1 MPAPTNKMTKLLNKI
16 ERHLGTKPLNLPEEY
31 SKDAWAYKVIAEDTM
46 DTFCR
51 YFPNKMT
58 LKVGKDVRKMNP
70 NDRGWYIIDEHIMD
84 GIEILGAQ
92 DVDWNALSM
101 DSTAMQLSGGFGV
114 YGALPQDYSMEDVMM
129 VQQRAN
135 ISSIVNYVVIAEYRP
150 PNMVKI
156 TGCYGQE
163 ITRLNNGFPLNVL
176 IKHSL
181 NLMTIAPTK
190 MEMFEQ
196 LAEADVARYIYE
208 YLKYFEGIE
217 GNGGSFD
224 LKLSELESKAS
235 KREDLVTEL
244 KESYISFANKNQ
256 PMIFTI

>member
-1 MPAPTNKMTKLLNKI
+1 MPAPTNRMTKLLNKI
-16 ERHLGTKPLNLPEEY
+16 ERHLGSKAFNLPEEY
-31 SKDAWAYKVIAEDTM
+31 DKDSWAHEVIANDTM

-58 LKVGKDVRKMNP
+58 LRVGRELRKLNP
-70 NDRGWYIIDEHIMD
+70 NDKGWYVIDEHIMD
-84 GIEILGAQ
+84 GVEILGAQ
-92 DVDWNALSM
+92 DIDWTALST

-114 YGALPQDYSMEDVMM
+114 YGALPQDYSMEDAMM

-163 ITRLNNGFPLNVL
+163 IERLRDGFPLNIL
-176 IKHSL
+176 IKHPL

-190 MEMFEQ
+190 MELFES
-196 LAEADVARYIYE
+196 LAESDVARYLYE
-208 YLKYFEGIE
+208 YLKYFEGVE
-217 GNGGSFD
+217 GNGASFD
-224 LKLSELESKAS
+224 LKLGDLQDKAN
-235 KREDLVTEL
+235 KRDDIVNEL